1 MIKPAQIKD
10 RPTSHG
16 TPHTSPQLSTD
27 MLAERDAPLR
37 ENIRLLGRLLGDV
50 LREQEGEETFALVE
64 NIRQQAVRFRREH
77 AQEASQQFNQLLSQ
91 LTRAQTV
98 SVVRAFSYFSHLAN
112 IAEDRHHNRRRQAYK
127 MAGATPKPSTVAY
140 ALERLKR
147 HGMTRKDAMTLL
159 KKSLIMPVLT
169 AHPTEVQ
176 RKSILDAERAIA
188 ILLAERDTLPP
199 FPEALEENSELL
211 RAHVSI
217 LWQTRMLRQSKLTVT
232 DEIDNALSYYKTT
245 FLRGIPKLYQL
256 IEQQLNLSAESNEA
270 LPAFL
275 QMGSW
280 IGGDRDGNP
289 NVNAQT
295 LATALHKQSAL
306 LFDFYLAEIHSLG
319 AELSLSSLM
328 AHVSP
333 ALAALAEHSPDTS
346 EHRSDELYRRALV
359 GIYSRLAATARKL
372 GHTDFLRQEI
382 GCAQPYEHADQLL
395 GDLDILITSLQ
406 ENGGSV
412 IVKPRLGKLK
422 RAVQVFGFH
431 LASLDLRQCSDVH
444 ERMVNELLHKVGVAE
459 NYSALAEADKCRL
472 LLRELQEPRLL
483 YSPHLQYSDETM
495 SELEVLLAARDFRQ
509 RFGARALRHYIISH
523 TESASDLLEVALLQ
537 KETGLLPGQW
547 SNLKRHLSDP
557 THGMMIVPLF
567 ETIDDLRNAPDIMQT
582 VLSLP
587 NAQHLIGSYEGA
599 QEVMLGYSDSNKD
612 GGFLTSNWELYKAEL
627 RLRDVFTKAGI
638 RMRLFHGRGGT
649 VGRGGGPSYQAILA
663 QPAGTVN
670 GQIRLTEQGEVI
682 SSKFSDPEIGQRNLE
697 ILVAATLE
705 ASLLQTTNASDIPLL
720 AQKLQHYE
728 TVMDWLSQASYR
740 AYRALVYETPG
751 FTEYF
756 FQSTPLTEI
765 SELNIGSRPTSRK
778 NTGRIEDLR
787 AIPWSFSWGQ
797 CRVMLPGWYGFGSAV
812 EAYLHEP
819 AFGANQEER
828 LSLLREMVTHWPL
841 LQTLL
846 SNLDMVLSKTDLAVA
861 SRYAEL
867 VQDANIRTQI
877 FARIRAEWHST
888 TQAVFSITQQKHFL
902 ASNPLLARSIRNRFP
917 YIDPLNHLQVEL
929 IKRYRAGSTDE
940 RVKRGIH
947 LSINGIAAGLR
958 NTG

>member
-1 MIKPAQIKD
+1 MI
-10 RPTSHG
+10 
-16 TPHTSPQLSTD
+16 
-27 MLAERDAPLR
+27 
-37 ENIRLLGRLLGDV
+37 
-50 LREQEGEETFALVE
+50 
-64 NIRQQAVRFRREH
+64 
-77 AQEASQQFNQLLSQ
+77 
-91 LTRAQTV
+91 
-98 SVVRAFSYFSHLAN
+98 
-112 IAEDRHHNRRRQAYK
+112 
-127 MAGATPKPSTVAY
+127 
-140 ALERLKR
+140 
-147 HGMTRKDAMTLL
+147 
-159 KKSLIMPVLT
+159 
-169 AHPTEVQ
+169 
-176 RKSILDAERAIA
+176 
-188 ILLAERDTLPP
+188 
-199 FPEALEENSELL
+199 
-211 RAHVSI
+211 
-217 LWQTRMLRQSKLTVT
+217 
-232 DEIDNALSYYKTT
+232 
-245 FLRGIPKLYQL
+245 
-256 IEQQLNLSAESNEA
+256 
-270 LPAFL
+270 
-275 QMGSW
+275 
-280 IGGDRDGNP
+280 
-289 NVNAQT
+289 
-295 LATALHKQSAL
+295 
-306 LFDFYLAEIHSLG
+306 
-319 AELSLSSLM
+319 
-328 AHVSP
+328 
-333 ALAALAEHSPDTS
+333 
-346 EHRSDELYRRALV
+346 
-359 GIYSRLAATARKL
+359 GIYARLAATARAL

-382 GCAQPYEHADQLL
+382 GSAQPYAHADQLL
-395 GDLDILITSLQ
+395 NDLNILVISLQ
-406 ENGGSV
+406 ENGGSAL
-412 IVKPRLGKLK
+412 IKPRLGKLK

-444 ERMVNELLHKVGVAE
+444 ERMVSELLRKAGVTAH
-459 NYSALAEADKCRL
+459 YSALNETDKRAL
-472 LLRELQEPRLL
+472 LLGELQQPRLL
-483 YSPHLQYSDETM
+483 YSPHLHYSDETL
-495 SELEVLLAARDFRQ
+495 SELAILLSARDFRQ

-547 SNLKRHLSDP
+547 PDLKRESADP
-557 THGMMIVPLF
+557 AHGMMIVPLF

-582 VLSLP
+582 ILHLP
-587 NAQHLIGSYEGA
+587 NAQHWIGTCEGV

-627 RLRDVFTKAGI
+627 RLRDVFAKAGL

-663 QPAGTVN
+663 QPIGTVN

-697 ILVAATLE
+697 TLVAATME
-705 ASLLQTTNASDIPLL
+705 ASLLQPTNASGTPLTT
-720 AQKLQHYE
+720 QKLQRYE
-728 TVMDWLSQASYR
+728 AVMDWLSQASYR
-740 AYRALVYETPG
+740 AYRTLVYETPG

-787 AIPWSFSWGQ
+787 AIPWGFSWGQ
-797 CRVMLPGWYGFGSAV
+797 CRVMLPGWYGFGSAI

-819 AFGANQEER
+819 TFGATHKER
-828 LSLLREMVTHWPL
+828 LQLLQEMFTHWPL

-867 VQDANIRTQI
+867 VQNAESRQQI
-877 FARIRAEWHST
+877 FTRISAEWHST
-888 TQAVFSITQQKHFL
+888 THAVFSITQQKHFL